1 MFKTRITELF
11 GIEHPII
18 GGAMHL
24 LSRAELVAAISNAGG
39 LGILA
44 STTFENLEDLRAEI
58 QKTRELTKKPF
69 GVNLNL
75 FPAMRPRPIEKDI
88 DLFIDEGVE
97 IIESSGSS
105 PEPYI
110 AKLKEAGIRIIH
122 KVPGVRYARTAERI
136 GCDAVTVVGFECG
149 GHPGLDDVSSLILI
163 PETVDAVSIPVCAG
177 GGFCDSR
184 SFLAALSLGAEGI
197 VMGTRFVATKECIAH
212 PKVKEWMVNAKDNDT
227 IIMGKAYR
235 LASRLA
241 KNKPALK
248 AQEMEAKGA
257 SLEEVLPVISGA
269 KGKEAWMEG
278 DIDAGVLYMGMVVG
292 RIDRILTVKEVIDE
306 IINGAK
312 KILERLNQLS
322 V

>member
-44 STTFENLEDLRAEI
+44 STTFEDLEDLRAEI

-110 AKLKEAGIRIIH
+110 ARLKESGIKIIH

-149 GHPGLDDVSSLILI
+149 GHPGLDDVTSLILV

-184 SFLAALSLGAEGI
+184 SFLAALALGAEGV
-197 VMGTRFVATKECIAH
+197 VMGTRFVATEECIAH
-212 PKVKEWMVNAKDNDT
+212 PKIKEWIVNAKDNDT
-227 IIMGKAYR
+227 ILMGKAYR

-241 KNKPALK
+241 KNKPALM

-278 DIDAGVLYMGMVVG
+278 EIDAGVLSMGMVVG

>member
-44 STTFENLEDLRAEI
+44 STTFEDLEDLRAEI
-58 QKTRELTKKPF
+58 QKTRELTNKPF

-110 AKLKEAGIRIIH
+110 ARLKESGIKIIH

-149 GHPGLDDVSSLILI
+149 GHPGLDDVTSLILV

-184 SFLAALSLGAEGI
+184 SFLAALALGAEGV
-197 VMGTRFVATKECIAH
+197 VMGTRFVATEECIAH
-212 PKVKEWMVNAKDNDT
+212 PKIKEWIVNAKDNDT
-227 IIMGKAYR
+227 ILMGKAYR

-241 KNKPALK
+241 KNKPALM

-278 DIDAGVLYMGMVVG
+278 DIDAGVLSMGMVVG

>member
-110 AKLKEAGIRIIH
+110 ARLKESGIKIIH

-149 GHPGLDDVSSLILI
+149 GHPGLDDVTSLILV

-184 SFLAALSLGAEGI
+184 SFLAALALGAEGV
-197 VMGTRFVATKECIAH
+197 VMGTRFVATEECIAH
-212 PKVKEWMVNAKDNDT
+212 PKIKEWIVNAKDNDT
-227 IIMGKAYR
+227 ILMGKAYR

-241 KNKPALK
+241 KNKPALM

-278 DIDAGVLYMGMVVG
+278 DIDAGVLSMGMVVG

-312 KILERLNQLS
+312 KILERLNQLLA
-322 V
+322 

>member
-110 AKLKEAGIRIIH
+110 ARLKEAGIKIIH

-149 GHPGLDDVSSLILI
+149 GHPGLDDVTSLILV

-184 SFLAALSLGAEGI
+184 SFLAALALGAEGV
-197 VMGTRFVATKECIAH
+197 VMGTRFVATEECIAH
-212 PKVKEWMVNAKDNDT
+212 PKIKEWIVNAKDNDT

-241 KNKPALK
+241 KNKPALM

-278 DIDAGVLYMGMVVG
+278 DIDAGVLSMGMVVG

-322 V
+322 A

>member
-110 AKLKEAGIRIIH
+110 ARLKESGIKIIH

-149 GHPGLDDVSSLILI
+149 GHPGLDDVTSLILV

-184 SFLAALSLGAEGI
+184 SFLAALALGAEGV
-197 VMGTRFVATKECIAH
+197 VMGTRFVATEECIAH
-212 PKVKEWMVNAKDNDT
+212 PKIKEWIVNAKDNDT

-241 KNKPALK
+241 KNKPALM

-278 DIDAGVLYMGMVVG
+278 DIDAGVLSMGMVVG

-322 V
+322 A

>member
-110 AKLKEAGIRIIH
+110 ARLKESGIKIIH

-149 GHPGLDDVSSLILI
+149 GHPGLDDVTSLILV

-184 SFLAALSLGAEGI
+184 SFLAALALGAEGV
-197 VMGTRFVATKECIAH
+197 VMGTRFVATEECIAH
-212 PKVKEWMVNAKDNDT
+212 PKIKEWIVNAKDNDT

-241 KNKPALK
+241 KNKPALI

-278 DIDAGVLYMGMVVG
+278 DIDAGVLSMGMVVG

-322 V
+322 A

>member
-44 STTFENLEDLRAEI
+44 STTFEDLEDLRAEI

-110 AKLKEAGIRIIH
+110 ARLKESGIKIIH

-149 GHPGLDDVSSLILI
+149 GHPGLDDVTSLILV

-184 SFLAALSLGAEGI
+184 SFLAALALGAEGV
-197 VMGTRFVATKECIAH
+197 VMGTRFVATEECIAH
-212 PKVKEWMVNAKDNDT
+212 PKIKEWIVNAKDNDT
-227 IIMGKAYR
+227 ILMGKAYR

-241 KNKPALK
+241 KNKPALM

-278 DIDAGVLYMGMVVG
+278 DIDAGVLSMGMVVG

>member
-110 AKLKEAGIRIIH
+110 ARLKEAGIKIIH

-149 GHPGLDDVSSLILI
+149 GHPGLDDVTSLILV

-184 SFLAALSLGAEGI
+184 SFLAALALGAEGV
-197 VMGTRFVATKECIAH
+197 VMGTRFVATEECIAH
-212 PKVKEWMVNAKDNDT
+212 PKIKEWIVNAKDNDT

-241 KNKPALK
+241 KNKPALI

-278 DIDAGVLYMGMVVG
+278 DIDAGVLSMGMVVG

-322 V
+322 A

>member
-1 MFKTRITELF
+1 
-11 GIEHPII
+11 
-18 GGAMHL
+18 MHL

-110 AKLKEAGIRIIH
+110 ARLKESGIKIIH

-149 GHPGLDDVSSLILI
+149 GHPGLDDVTSLILV

-184 SFLAALSLGAEGI
+184 SFLAALALGAEGV
-197 VMGTRFVATKECIAH
+197 VMGTRFVATEECIAH
-212 PKVKEWMVNAKDNDT
+212 PKIKEWIVNAKDNDT
-227 IIMGKAYR
+227 ILMGKAYR

-241 KNKPALK
+241 KNKPALM

-278 DIDAGVLYMGMVVG
+278 DIDAGVLSMGMVVG

-322 V
+322 A

>member
-110 AKLKEAGIRIIH
+110 ARLKESGIKIIH

-149 GHPGLDDVSSLILI
+149 GHPGLDDVTSLILV

-184 SFLAALSLGAEGI
+184 SFLAALALGAEGV
-197 VMGTRFVATKECIAH
+197 VMGTRFVATEECIAH
-212 PKVKEWMVNAKDNDT
+212 PKIKEWIVNAKDNDT
-227 IIMGKAYR
+227 ILMGKAYR

-241 KNKPALK
+241 KNKPALM

-278 DIDAGVLYMGMVVG
+278 DIDAGVLSMGMVVG

-322 V
+322 A

>member
-110 AKLKEAGIRIIH
+110 ARLKEAGIKIIH

-149 GHPGLDDVSSLILI
+149 GHPGLDDVTSLILV
-163 PETVDAVSIPVCAG
+163 PETVDAVSVPVCAG

-184 SFLAALSLGAEGI
+184 SFLAALALGAEGV
-197 VMGTRFVATKECIAH
+197 VMGTRFVATEECIAH
-212 PKVKEWMVNAKDNDT
+212 PKIKEWIVNAKDNDT

-241 KNKPALK
+241 KNKPALI

-278 DIDAGVLYMGMVVG
+278 DIDAGVLSMGMVVG

-322 V
+322 A

>member
-110 AKLKEAGIRIIH
+110 ARLKEAGIKIIH

-149 GHPGLDDVSSLILI
+149 GHPGLDDVTSLILV

-184 SFLAALSLGAEGI
+184 SFLAALALGAEGV
-197 VMGTRFVATKECIAH
+197 VMGTRFVATEECIAH
-212 PKVKEWMVNAKDNDT
+212 PKIKEWIVNAKDNDT

-241 KNKPALK
+241 KNKPALM

-278 DIDAGVLYMGMVVG
+278 DIDAGVLSMGMVVG
-292 RIDRILTVKEVIDE
+292 RIDRILTVKEVINE

-322 V
+322 A